1 VLRKRGV
8 LKSPTSL
15 MLTHEIRLFSLFGC
29 AALVLAAGCSSE
41 SDGPTGE
48 PATAPI
54 LAESPQPSPEPT
66 APPAATTTPAA
77 APVDDPGPAPAGCGP
92 ITKDS
97 DGFFTRT
104 TSTGSYVGFVPA
116 SYAGKPTT
124 LVVGLHGC
132 GDDAMNFATW
142 AVNPWDTRGK
152 QAHIGIS
159 IGGKDGSCWD
169 TNKDSDKVLAAID
182 DVSKCFYVHKQK
194 VVLAGYSSGG
204 MLAYKLGLAQ
214 SSRFAGIIIENS
226 GLGSAQPSAAKWKI
240 NVAHIAHKGDN
251 NFPLSSVHGDWAKLE
266 AAGIPLQ
273 KSEVDGTHDGD
284 SEDWNTF
291 LLPKIAG
298 WKAP

>member
-1 VLRKRGV
+1 MIR
-8 LKSPTSL
+8 
-15 MLTHEIRLFSLFGC
+15 EIRSLSLAS
-29 AALVLAAGCSSE
+29 AALVLVAACSSE
-41 SDGPTGE
+41 TDASSAAPGP
-48 PATAPI
+48 APV

-66 APPAATTTPAA
+66 APPAATPPVT
-77 APVDDPGPAPAGCGP
+77 PVDDPGPAPAGCTG

-104 TSTGSYVGFVPA
+104 TAKSTYVGFVPK
-116 SYAGKPTT
+116 SYAGAPTT

-159 IGGKDGSCWD
+159 VGGKDGSCWD
-169 TNKDSDKVLAAID
+169 TSKDGDKVLAAID
-182 DVSKCFYVHKQK
+182 DIATCFYVHKQK

-204 MLAYKLGLAQ
+204 MLAYRLGLSQ

-226 GLGSAQPSAAKWKI
+226 GLGSAQPGAATWKI
-240 NVAHIAHKGDN
+240 NVAHIAHKADGD
-251 NFPLSSVHGDWAKLE
+251 FPLSTVHSDWAKLE
-266 AAGIPLQ
+266 AAGLPLQ
-273 KSEVDGTHDGD
+273 KSEVDGDHDGNSD
-284 SEDWNTF
+284 DWNAF
-291 LLPKIAG
+291 LLPKIAS

>member
-1 VLRKRGV
+1 MTR
-8 LKSPTSL
+8 
-15 MLTHEIRLFSLFGC
+15 EIRSLSFF
-29 AALVLAAGCSSE
+29 AAAAVGLVAGCSSE
-41 SDGPTGE
+41 TDSTPAAPGP
-48 PATAPI
+48 API

-66 APPAATTTPAA
+66 PPPAVTPAAT
-77 APVDDPGPAPAGCGP
+77 PVDDPGPAPAGCAG

-104 TSTGSYVGFVPA
+104 TAKSDYVGFVPK
-116 SYAGKPTT
+116 SYVGKPTT

-142 AVNPWDTRGK
+142 AVNPWDTRGT

-182 DVSKCFYVHKQK
+182 DIATCFYVHKQK

-204 MLAYKLGLAQ
+204 MLAYKLGLSQ
-214 SSRFAGIIIENS
+214 SSRF
-226 GLGSAQPSAAKWKI
+226 LGGAQPSAATWKI
-240 NVAHIAHKGDN
+240 NVAHIAHRDDGD
-251 NFPLSSVHGDWAKLE
+251 FPLSSVHGDWAKLE

-273 KSEVDGTHDGD
+273 KSEVDGEHDGNSD
-284 SEDWNTF
+284 DWNTF
-291 LLPKIAG
+291 LLPKIAA

>member
-1 VLRKRGV
+1 MLRKRSV
-8 LKSPTSL
+8 LRSLISL
-15 MLTHEIRLFSLFGC
+15 MTREISSFSMFAG
-29 AALVLAAGCSSE
+29 AALVLVAGCSSE
-41 SDGPTGE
+41 PDAAPAAPPGP
-48 PATAPI
+48 APT
-54 LAESPQPSPEPT
+54 LAESPQPSPGPT
-66 APPAATTTPAA
+66 DPPAAT
-77 APVDDPGPAPAGCGP
+77 PVDDPGPAPAGCTG
-92 ITKDS
+92 IAKDS
-97 DGFFTRT
+97 DGFFTRK
-104 TSTGSYVGFVPA
+104 TSKSDYVAFVPK

-142 AVNPWDTRGK
+142 AVNPWDTRDK

-159 IGGKDGSCWD
+159 VGGKDGSCWD

-182 DVSKCFYVHKQK
+182 DIATCFYVHKQK

-204 MLAYKLGLAQ
+204 ILAYKLGLSQ

-226 GLGSAQPSAAKWKI
+226 GLGSAQPSAAQWKI
-240 NVAHIAHKGDN
+240 NVAHIAHKDDGD
-251 NFPLSSVHGDWAKLE
+251 FPLSSVHGDWEKLE

-273 KSEVDGTHDGD
+273 KSEVDGEHDGNSD
-284 SEDWNTF
+284 DWSTF

>member
-1 VLRKRGV
+1 MGTR
-8 LKSPTSL
+8 
-15 MLTHEIRLFSLFGC
+15 EIRSILLFGC

-41 SDGPTGE
+41 SDGASGA
-48 PATAPI
+48 PA
-54 LAESPQPSPEPT
+54 
-66 APPAATTTPAA
+66 PAATVAETTPPDPAPTTPPSVA
-77 APVDDPGPAPAGCGP
+77 PQATPVDDPGPAPAGCAG

-104 TSTGSYVGFVPA
+104 TSKASYVGFVPK

-159 IGGKDGSCWD
+159 VGGKDGSCWD
-169 TNKDSDKVLAAID
+169 TNKDADKVIAAID
-182 DVSKCFYVHKQK
+182 DVSTCFYVHKQR

-204 MLAYKLGLAQ
+204 MLAYKLGLSQ
-214 SSRFAGIIIENS
+214 SARFAGIVIENS
-226 GLGSAQPSAAKWKI
+226 GLGGAQPSAAKWKI
-240 NVAHIAHKGDN
+240 NVAHIAHRDDG
-251 NFPLSSVHGDWAKLE
+251 NFPLSSVHNDWAKLE

-273 KSEVDGTHDGD
+273 KSEVDGPHDGTSD
-284 SEDWNTF
+284 DWNEF
-291 LLPKIAG
+291 LLPKISG

>member
-1 VLRKRGV
+1 MTRELR
-8 LKSPTSL
+8 S
-15 MLTHEIRLFSLFGC
+15 FSLLGC

-41 SDGPTGE
+41 TDGTPAGQGPAPAVTEGPQPTE
-48 PATAPI
+48 PA
-54 LAESPQPSPEPT
+54 
-66 APPAATTTPAA
+66 APPSTSTTAATS
-77 APVDDPGPAPAGCGP
+77 VDDPGPAPAGCDG
-92 ITKDS
+92 ITKDD

-104 TSTGSYVGFVPA
+104 TAKSDYVGFVPKG
-116 SYAGKPTT
+116 YAGKPTT

-152 QAHIGIS
+152 QTHIGIS
-159 IGGKDGSCWD
+159 VGGKDGSCWD

-204 MLAYKLGLAQ
+204 MLAYKIGLSQ
-214 SSRFAGIIIENS
+214 SARFAGIIIENS

-240 NVAHIAHKGDN
+240 NVAHIAHKDDGD
-251 NFPLSSVHGDWAKLE
+251 FPLSTVHSDWAKLE

-273 KSEVDGTHDGD
+273 KSEVDGEHDGNSD
-284 SEDWNTF
+284 DWNTF

>member
-1 VLRKRGV
+1 MHAREYRSFLLLGSVV
-8 LKSPTSL
+8 V
-15 MLTHEIRLFSLFGC
+15 
-29 AALVLAAGCSSE
+29 ALAAGCSSAE
-41 SDGPTGE
+41 AGGTTSE
-48 PATAPI
+48 PALALEPVP
-54 LAESPQPSPEPT
+54 AESPPSPPDAT
-66 APPAATTTPAA
+66 PPATTPASP
-77 APVDDPGPAPAGCGP
+77 PVDDPGPAPAGCDP

-104 TSTGSYVGFVPA
+104 TAKSNYVGFVPKA
-116 SYAGKPTT
+116 YAGKPSI

-142 AVNPWDTRGK
+142 AVNPWDTRAK

-169 TNKDSDKVLAAID
+169 TNKDADKVIAAID

-194 VVLAGYSSGG
+194 VVLAGFSSGG
-204 MLAYKLGLAQ
+204 ILAYKLGLAQ
-214 SSRFAGIIIENS
+214 SARFAGILIQNS
-226 GLGSAQPSAAKWKI
+226 GLGGAQPSAAKWKI
-240 NVAHIAHKGDN
+240 NVAHIAHKDDG
-251 NFPLSSVHGDWAKLE
+251 NFPLSSVRSDWVKLE

-273 KSEVDGTHDGD
+273 KSEVDGTHDGS
-284 SEDWNTF
+284 SEDWNEF